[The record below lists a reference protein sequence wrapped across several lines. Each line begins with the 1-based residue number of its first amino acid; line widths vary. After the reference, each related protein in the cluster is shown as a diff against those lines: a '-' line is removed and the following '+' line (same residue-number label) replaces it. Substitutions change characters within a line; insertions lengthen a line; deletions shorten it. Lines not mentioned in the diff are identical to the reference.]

1 MIALIFI
8 RILCLQLKVLIATL
22 YYLYVTEVSFYNG
35 NISGATKLFGTTVQR
50 RHNHGGGRVF
60 SKIYQGRWEAYFD
73 TSYKGKGC
81 FAK

>member
-1 MIALIFI
+1 VVIFI

-35 NISGATKLFGTTVQR
+35 NISTRLLGTAVQR
-50 RHNHGGGRVF
+50 RHNHKGGRALL
-60 SKIYQGRWEAYFD
+60 KIYQGRWETYFD
-73 TSYKGKGC
+73 TSYKGNGC